1 MYFSLN
7 KEKIVFHQNSGI
19 TVRINGP
26 EETYYVELREFLK
39 DKSLSYFVD
48 GYEVALQGKEGIKP
62 EFHSPILFYGDY
74 EISVYKKSETGK
86 LVRIYTHR
94 YNDYG
99 KLVKFKFD
107 SKERVDCEVWYE
119 KVMEYQKLHGC
130 KVLIDSPFEDIN
142 KRVNPIYELLDIDYY
157 KTYYIG
163 RYPKEDD
170 TFKSNINEYWSYKN
184 PKNWESKSPSEIAS
198 DILGLN

>member
-26 EETYYVELREFLK
+26 EETYYVELREFLR

-74 EISVYKKSETGK
+74 EISVYKKSETSK
-86 LVRIYTHR
+86 PIRIYTHR

-107 SKERVDCEVWYE
+107 SKERVDSEVWYE
-119 KVMEYQKLHGC
+119 KVMEYKSLHGC